1 MKVLYVVGALVLVAL
16 VGAGGFYGGVTYA
29 QSQNNNGAADFIRS
43 RSGNGAQQAAA
54 GPCGFGDRTFSGA
67 GQNGSSGQNG
77 QNGQTGQNGQAGQ
90 GGQGGQTGQRGQ
102 GGQGGAF
109 GNFAQFG
116 NCVARGTIKSVSGN
130 TVQIS
135 TPVSVVTVTIGDQTI
150 ISKTDV
156 GSLSDLKTGDR
167 VTVFS
172 KDTGSSPAA
181 SMVQLQQA
189 PTQTGQ

>member
-1 MKVLYVVGALVLVAL
+1 MKALYVVGAIVLLAL
-16 VGAGGFYGGVTYA
+16 VGAGGFYGGLTYA
-29 QSQNNNGAADFIRS
+29 QSQTNNSAADFIRS
-43 RSGNGAQQAAA
+43 RSSGGTQQASAG
-54 GPCGFGDRTFSGA
+54 GPCGFGDRNFSGT
-67 GQNGSSGQNG
+67 GQNGQSG
-77 QNGQTGQNGQAGQ
+77 QNGQTGQGGQGSQGGSSGQ
-90 GGQGGQTGQRGQ
+90 GGQRGP

-116 NCVARGTIKSVSGN
+116 NCVARGTIKSVNGN
-130 TVQIS
+130 TVEIS

-172 KDTGSSPAA
+172 KDTGTSPAA
-181 SMVQLQQA
+181 TMVQLQQM

>member
-1 MKVLYVVGALVLVAL
+1 MKVLYVLGALVLLAL

-29 QSQNNNGAADFIRS
+29 QSQNNNTAADFIRS
-43 RSGNGAQQAAA
+43 RSANGAQQASAA

-67 GQNGSSGQNG
+67 S
-77 QNGQTGQNGQAGQ
+77 QNGQTGQSGQNGQSGQ

-116 NCVARGTIKSVSGN
+116 SCVARGTIKSVSGN
-130 TVQIS
+130 TVEIS

-172 KDTGSSPAA
+172 KDTGTSPAA
-181 SMVQLQQA
+181 TMVQLQQM